1 MKFNVRSDLLEISQ
15 YIITLYLMFTQKAN
29 IYLFTTSCLIIC
41 LINILKI
48 YKYNSN
54 NVYKQVYTLKHTG
67 NYIYIIALIW
77 CFFHTIVLEHET
89 YNKKLLNNSFTY
101 VNKFLFY
108 DKALNPE
115 MILLYI
121 LGIISIVLHIYM
133 SINNKPLIC
142 ENGFFTTFGLFI
154 DFKDII
160 NITQKRDITKILLS
174 VKCNSDNY
182 LFVFEGIHYKEIS
195 NFLSLKKV
203 TITNEYV

>member
-1 MKFNVRSDLLEISQ
+1 
-15 YIITLYLMFTQKAN
+15 MFTQKAN
-29 IYLFTTSCLIIC
+29 IYLLTISCLIIS

-67 NYIYIIALIW
+67 NYAYIIALIW

-89 YNKKLLNNSFTY
+89 YTQKLLNNSFTH

-115 MILLYI
+115 MIFLYT
-121 LGIISIVLHIYM
+121 LGIISILLQIYV
-133 SINNKPLIC
+133 SVNNKPLIC
-142 ENGFFTTFGLFI
+142 ENGFFTTFGVFI

-174 VKCNSDNY
+174 VKCNRDDYS
-182 LFVFEGIHYKEIS
+182 FIFEGVHYKEIS

-203 TITNEYV
+203 PIENKYV